1 MRTNDIMNTLTSPT
15 SISSNLLPTIVNLD
29 EARERCHDFA
39 SVLTAGPSL
48 DEVCDFGHPAHKVVE
63 FDDVTSSS
71 FGYTPPT
78 FQQVEEMVRWG
89 EGRTDLLVHCHAGM
103 SRSTSTA
110 WGIAIA
116 NGYDPQEAFDLL
128 KNNHPVETHY
138 TWRSGGNRIALR
150 DQRPFIPNRLIVTHL
165 ESLFELQPG
174 TLRRIL
180 DRAN

>member
-1 MRTNDIMNTLTSPT
+1 MNTLTSPT

>member
-1 MRTNDIMNTLTSPT
+1 MNTLTSPT

-48 DEVCDFGHPAHKVVE
+48 DEVCDFKHPAHKVVE

-78 FQQVEEMVRWG
+78 FDQVEEMVRWG
-89 EGRTDLLVHCHAGM
+89 EGRTNLLVHCHAGM

-116 NGYDPQEAFDLL
+116 NGYDPREAFDLL

-138 TWRSGGNRIALR
+138 AWRSGGNRIALR

-174 TLRRIL
+174 TLRRML

>member
-1 MRTNDIMNTLTSPT
+1 MTTLTPPT

-48 DEVCDFGHPAHKVVE
+48 DEVCDFAHPEHKVVE
-63 FDDVTSSS
+63 FDDVTSAYS
-71 FGYTPPT
+71 GYTPPT
-78 FQQVEEMVRWG
+78 FDQVEEMVRWG
-89 EGRTDLLVHCHAGM
+89 EGRIDLLVHCHAGM

-116 NGYDPQEAFDLL
+116 NGFDPQEAFDLL
-128 KNNHPVETHY
+128 KNNHPVETHFA
-138 TWRSGGNRIALR
+138 WRSGGNRIALR
-150 DQRPFIPNRLIVTHL
+150 DPRPFIPNRLIVTHL
-165 ESLFELQPG
+165 ESLFEMKPG

-180 DRAN
+180 DRAI